1 MGLDWLIESM
11 YELKLVRD
19 LKFYSFTLTCNS
31 MSAYWGL
38 AELIG
43 MDMLKELAEPCSYLK
58 RGSVI
63 FISAEV
69 EGSEFF

>member
-1 MGLDWLIESM
+1 
-11 YELKLVRD
+11 
-19 LKFYSFTLTCNS
+19 
-31 MSAYWGL
+31 MSVYWGL

-43 MDMLKELAEPCSYLK
+43 MDMLKELAEPGSYLK